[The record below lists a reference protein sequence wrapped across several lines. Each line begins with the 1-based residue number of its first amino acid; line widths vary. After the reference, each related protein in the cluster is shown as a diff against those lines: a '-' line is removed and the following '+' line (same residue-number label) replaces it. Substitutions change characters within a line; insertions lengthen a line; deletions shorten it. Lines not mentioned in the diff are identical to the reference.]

1 MAKCGK
7 WLYGCTGRLAGMSL
21 RFDAHRGYIAREIV
35 TPHDPKTPR
44 QLEQRRLMAT
54 VMVAYRSM
62 KALVSDSFEGVAAG
76 FPSLQCFKRMNLNL
90 LRQQLDTAVA
100 QGGRAEDAGPLTPIG
115 SVQLVARQYFVSQ
128 GTLPGVQVRMVGA
141 GGALAG
147 GGGGAGAVGDYG
159 YGGAFALDDNSYRAV
174 LDAYGLQRGDRLTF
188 VGMHEVQPGRQ
199 LVRLVRVVLDPHGAD
214 GLRTSLDVPLVGA
227 DGAVNMPSP
236 ENEGAFEALRY
247 DAGAAGPGD
256 GAEGEVRF
264 CLDEGPMTAAGI
276 VVSRRV
282 GAAWLHST
290 CQLTL

>member
-21 RFDAHRGYIAREIV
+21 RFDAHCGYIAREIV

-115 SVQLVARQYFVSQ
+115 SVQLVSRQYFVSQ
-128 GTLPGVQVRMVGA
+128 GTLPGVQVRMVPA
-141 GGALAG
+141 
-147 GGGGAGAVGDYG
+147 
-159 YGGAFALDDNSYRAV
+159 GGAFALGENSYRAV

-188 VGMHEVQPGRQ
+188 VAMHEVQPGRQ

-236 ENEGAFEALRY
+236 ENEGTFEALRY
-247 DAGAAGPGD
+247 DAGATAATAGPGD
-256 GAEGEVRF
+256 GAGGEVRF

>member
-21 RFDAHRGYIAREIV
+21 RFDAHCGYIAREIV

-62 KALVSDSFEGVAAG
+62 KPLVSDSFEGVAAG

-115 SVQLVARQYFVSQ
+115 SVQLVARRYFVSQ

-141 GGALAG
+141 
-147 GGGGAGAVGDYG
+147 
-159 YGGAFALDDNSYRAV
+159 GGAFALDDNSYRAV

-188 VGMHEVQPGRQ
+188 VAMHEVQPGRQ

-236 ENEGAFEALRY
+236 ENEGAFGSLCY
-247 DAGAAGPGD
+247 VAGAAGPGD